1 MVFTS
6 PQGPRFAGSAAQA
19 YRSQPAY
26 AVGERTA
33 AAARDA
39 GFRHVQA
46 VGGDAIGLFAA
57 VAARHRH
64 VLHLAGTDRTAV
76 TPPLGLE
83 VVVRAVYD
91 ARLRPLTDDA
101 AAALRSGDLDWVLL
115 FSTRTAGHFAALHD
129 AIGADRAR
137 LSVGAISAAALE
149 AAGDGW
155 RIATAAA
162 TPTEAGILAACGLS
176 CDKSAPAEER

>member
-1 MVFTS
+1 M
-6 PQGPRFAGSAAQA
+6 
-19 YRSQPAY
+19 
-26 AVGERTA
+26 GERTA

-39 GFRHVQA
+39 GFQDVRA
-46 VGGDAIGLFAA
+46 VGGDAVSLFAA

-76 TPPLGLE
+76 TPPPGLE

-91 ARLRPLTDDA
+91 ARLRPLTGDA
-101 AAALRSGDLDWVLL
+101 AAALRSGDLDWALL

-129 AIGADRAR
+129 AVGADRAR

-149 AAGDGW
+149 AAGGGW
-155 RIATAAA
+155 RIATAAT